1 MPEFCSFYIAFHRL
15 LFPMEQRELTEII
28 ISWITIS
35 MAFAI
40 LMSRDF
46 LNIFSLASAMPIA
59 FFAVGTGFIFH
70 ELAHR
75 NVAKHFGAHAEY
87 RLWWFGLLFTII
99 IPIIT
104 FGSFFFAAPGAVYVF
119 GDEKIG
125 RKENGIISAAGP
137 AANIIIAIILIVA
150 SGFFVQNEL
159 IFGILM
165 TSAYINFYLAFFN
178 LLPILILDGTKV
190 FVWNSAVWGALFL
203 ISAAG
208 SFFFDSIAKIVLGT
222 LF

>member
-1 MPEFCSFYIAFHRL
+1 
-15 LFPMEQRELTEII
+15 MEQRELTEII
-28 ISWITIS
+28 ISWVTIS
-35 MAFAI
+35 IAFAI

-87 RLWWFGLLFTII
+87 RLWWFGLLFTIV

-137 AANIIIAIILIVA
+137 VANILIAFLLIML
-150 SGFFVQNEL
+150 SGFAGQNEL
-159 IFGILM
+159 LFSIFIN
-165 TSAYINFYLAFFN
+165 SAYINFYLAFFN
-178 LLPILILDGTKV
+178 LLPIMILDGTKV
-190 FVWNSAVWGALFL
+190 FAWDARIWGALFL
-203 ISAAG
+203 IAAAG
-208 SFFFDSIAKIVLGT
+208 SFFFDSIARLVLGII
-222 LF
+222 F